1 MFGAEYLLLRWVMR
15 HVICIG
21 LRLGGENFFIVGVL
35 VDHIEIG
42 GRMLGFIERLRLIVA
57 F

>member
-1 MFGAEYLLLRWVMR
+1 MIHA
-15 HVICIG
+15 ICIG
-21 LRLGGENFFIVGVL
+21 LRLGEESFFIVGVL

-42 GRMLGFIERLRLIVA
+42 GRMLGFIGRLRLIVA